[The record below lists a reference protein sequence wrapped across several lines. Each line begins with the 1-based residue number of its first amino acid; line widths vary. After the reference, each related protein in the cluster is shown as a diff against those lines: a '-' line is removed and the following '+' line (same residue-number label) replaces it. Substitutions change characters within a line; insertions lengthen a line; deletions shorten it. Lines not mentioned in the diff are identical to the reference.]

1 MIRLVLTVVLCVV
14 TAVLAVFL
22 TLNPGLVTVQFL
34 GVNAEAPFALAAGA
48 LILATFLL
56 VFAWWLTAKV
66 WGAPDAFRKFRKSRR
81 REQGFDALERALI
94 ASAAGQGAL
103 AVRQA
108 SRAEALLDRPA
119 LSRLL
124 AARAAEA
131 AGDLESA
138 QIHYEAML
146 EDQKTRLV
154 AQRGLT
160 TIAEARG
167 EPARAIAYASEAF
180 DRAGGARWA
189 FDSLFLNQVGDARWA
204 EAETTLSEGERRGHV
219 ETGEAR
225 RVRAVLLTA
234 EARRLETD
242 DPETAVKLAER
253 AADASP
259 GFAPAAELAGRLLAS
274 ARRHRKAADILEEA
288 WKRHPHPALAR
299 TYGDLR
305 KSDSRAKRAERLR
318 SLADLNADHR
328 ESRLLR
334 VETAIDQSNPEGAR
348 KDIAPL
354 LARPPVS
361 ARVCV
366 LAARLDQLEG
376 DEAGARRWM
385 ARAAHAPGEADW
397 SDIDDSGAA
406 FTFTDADWTRMV
418 HAWGREQRLIHPRH
432 ERFESPAAA
441 APDSALLEAPR
452 PRPAASAASAADVGA
467 AAAAK
472 SIASGEPAAPP
483 PDAPAAAGAERR
495 GDKRDASFYE
505 PGRAPDDPGVD
516 DDDRR

>member
-1 MIRLVLTVVLCVV
+1 MIRLVLTVILCVA
-14 TAVLAVFL
+14 TAGLAVFL
-22 TLNPGLVTVQFL
+22 TLNPGVVTVQFL
-34 GVNAEAPFALAAGA
+34 GVNAEAPFALAAGV
-48 LILATFLL
+48 LILATFIL
-56 VFAWWLTAKV
+56 VFAWWLIAKV
-66 WGAPDAFRKFRKSRR
+66 WGAPDAFRKFRKGRR

-94 ASAAGQGAL
+94 ASAAGQGSL

-138 QIHYEAML
+138 QIHYESML

-167 EPARAIAYASEAF
+167 EPARAITYATEAF
-180 DRAGGARWA
+180 ERAGGARWA
-189 FDSLFLNQVGDARWA
+189 YDSLFANQIADARWA
-204 EAETTLSEGERRGHV
+204 AAETTLSEGERRGHV
-219 ETGEAR
+219 ETAEAR

-234 EARRLETD
+234 EARRMEGE
-242 DPETAVKLAER
+242 DPEAAARLAER

-259 GFAPAAELAGRLLAS
+259 GFAPAAELAGRLLAT

-299 TYGDLR
+299 AYGELR
-305 KSDSRAKRAERLR
+305 KSDTRPKRAERLR
-318 SLADLNADHR
+318 ALAALNPDHR

-334 VETAIDQSNPEGAR
+334 VETAIDQANPEGAR
-348 KDIAPL
+348 ADLAPL
-354 LARPPVS
+354 LAQPPVS

-376 DEAGARRWM
+376 DEASARRWM

-397 SDIDDSGAA
+397 SDIDEAGAA

-432 ERFESPAAA
+432 ERFEIPAAA
-441 APDSALLEAPR
+441 APESALLEPPR
-452 PRPAASAASAADVGA
+452 ARPAVGGA
-467 AAAAK
+467 AAQATPVTGGTAVAA
-472 SIASGEPAAPP
+472 SRGE
-483 PDAPAAAGAERR
+483 AG
-495 GDKRDASFYE
+495 GDKRDSSFYE
-505 PGRAPDDPGVD
+505 PSRAPDDPGVD
-516 DDDRR
+516 DTTRS